1 MTLPT
6 LDAWPI
12 GDPARIAVVAWDAM
26 DHGEAR
32 RLRELGLI
40 EGVELTVLHRGSLFA
55 RDPLAVLVGRMRLIL
70 RAAQARHVQLVPGT
84 APEPWA

>member
-1 MTLPT
+1 MPLPT

-12 GDPARIAVVAWDAM
+12 GTPARIDTVAWDAL
-26 DHGEAR
+26 DPGEAR

-70 RAAQARHVQLVPGT
+70 RTAQARHVHLSPGN
-84 APEPWA
+84 AAEREA